1 MPYLWVQGP
10 EGEGYSFA
18 LDRPRTRVGR
28 SSDNELAL
36 TGDGA
41 LSRGHAEILLED
53 DRLIVRDLGSY
64 NGTFVNERAVTGRRE
79 IKVGDRI
86 RVGQTIMEVTAEERI
101 EPTRPA
107 PPPVSPPSSATV
119 VVPLH
124 EIVTATGAYPA
135 VGREASAEPSR
146 ARSRAFDILSEGAG
160 EFLSQ
165 RSLEEVLEVVMDM
178 VSRAFAPDRAALM
191 LLEGDPPSLRTRVAR
206 RSGSA
211 VSGEVEV
218 SRTIARMVLEEGQ
231 AVLTAD
237 ATQDPRFA
245 PAQSVIL
252 EQIHAAACVPLFDNR
267 EIIGLIYADRSKR
280 SAPYDRDDLEA
291 LTLLANIAA
300 VKIENVRLF
309 LRDEQMR
316 IMERELAAAAR
327 IQQRL
332 LPRRLPEVS
341 GYELAGHNT
350 PCRGVGGDLF
360 DFLLR
365 DDSRLVMALGD
376 VSGKGMGAALLMATT
391 QAALRAY
398 LSTEASVE
406 QAVSRLNRHIC
417 SSAGEEQFVTL
428 FCAEVELRSG
438 RLRYVSAGHNPS
450 LLQRSSGELERL
462 PSGGMVL
469 GILPELEYGSAE
481 TKLEPGDLLVAY
493 SDGITEC
500 HDPSGELFEEE
511 RLERVVAGQRR
522 KAAEEVQREILAAC
536 DSFVGSAEQFDDMTL
551 ALLRRR

>member
-1 MPYLWVQGP
+1 
-10 EGEGYSFA
+10 
-18 LDRPRTRVGR
+18 
-28 SSDNELAL
+28 
-36 TGDGA
+36 
-41 LSRGHAEILLED
+41 
-53 DRLIVRDLGSY
+53 VRDLGSY
-64 NGTFVNERAVTGRRE
+64 NGTFLNERAVDGARE
-79 IKVGDRI
+79 LRVGDRI
-86 RVGQTIMEVTAEERI
+86 RVGQTVMEVTAEERV
-101 EPTRPA
+101 EPTLPT
-107 PPPVSPPSSATV
+107 PPPAGPPSGTTV

-124 EIVTATGAYPA
+124 EIVTATGAHPA
-135 VGREASAEPSR
+135 VGREPSAEPSR

-178 VSRAFAPDRAALM
+178 VYRAFAPDRAALM
-191 LLEGDPPSLRTRVAR
+191 LLEGDPPALQTRAAR

-211 VSGEVEV
+211 VSGEVQV
-218 SRTIARMVLEEGQ
+218 SRTIAHMVLEEGQ
-231 AVLTAD
+231 AILTAD

-245 PAQSVIL
+245 PAESVIL
-252 EQIHAAACVPLFDNR
+252 EQIHAALCVPLFNNR
-267 EIIGLIYADRSKR
+267 EIIGLVYADRSKR
-280 SAPYDRDDLEA
+280 SAPYARDDLEA

-332 LPRRLPEVS
+332 LPRHLPEVG

-350 PCRGVGGDLF
+350 PCRGVGGDLY
-360 DFLLR
+360 DFRLR
-365 DDSRLVMALGD
+365 EGSRLVMALGD

-398 LSTEASVE
+398 VSTEASLE

-428 FCAEVELRSG
+428 FCAELEPGSG

-450 LLQRSSGELERL
+450 LLLRSSGQVEHL

-469 GILPELEYGSAE
+469 GVLPELEYESAE
-481 TKLEPGDLLVAY
+481 ASLEPGDLLVAY

-511 RLERVVAGQRR
+511 RLERLVAGQRGR
-522 KAAEEVQREILAAC
+522 EAEAVQKEILAAC

-551 ALLRRR
+551 ALLRRC